1 MSKVDEWVA
10 NREDRSAVRPC
21 VDLACGVE
29 VWVGDNGAMR
39 IGDCSETIGIDR
51 ADIPAFVDD
60 AVVEGI
66 VAVHGSQKVRG
77 RGDSTDASK

>member
-1 MSKVDEWVA
+1 MAKVDEWVA

-51 ADIPAFVDD
+51 ADIPAFVDWVLD
-60 AVVEGI
+60 VYGI
-66 VAVHGSQKVRG
+66 TPTGFERKGGV
-77 RGDSTDASK
+77 